1 MSAYSYTSCEEY
13 RGYFLVL
20 AEGSKNPVVLV
31 VNEKVNLTSDSAPE
45 TIEAEAKG
53 NVLDVCYTPK
63 YAKQSI
69 DLRLLRNTKAD
80 SLRQSQEDLD
90 NLGNKDTAEKA
101 ALDLAAAI
109 MSNQSRRV
117 IS

>member
-31 VNEKVNLTSDSAPE
+31 VNKVNLTSDSDPE

-101 ALDLAAAI
+101 ALDLAAAM